1 MNAHQDPLNL
11 SSLPEIDPP
20 ADLWP
25 GVESALRRR
34 SYLRKAGRHLA
45 SAALIAL
52 VVGIYW
58 QMPSQP
64 RPVEQQP
71 PLLTDVQ
78 EPMTSP
84 AENTT
89 NNIKAL
95 ISLSQKL
102 ERNLRHIRSEAGPMP
117 NESLIYQVELED
129 LVAQVDESINQHP
142 QSMELWSQRVNLLL
156 DLEQLYRQQL
166 RRNYANVASL

>member
-1 MNAHQDPLNL
+1 MNLQHDPLEL
-11 SSLPEIDPP
+11 SGLPELDPP

-34 SYLRKAGRHLA
+34 LFWRKTSRYLA
-45 SAALIAL
+45 SAALIVL
-52 VVGIYW
+52 VVGVYW
-58 QMPSQP
+58 QLPSQNP
-64 RPVEQQP
+64 ISQP
-71 PLLTDVQ
+71 PLMTDVQ
-78 EPMTSP
+78 ESVSPP

-89 NNIKAL
+89 SNIVAL

-102 ERNLRHIRSEAGPMP
+102 ERNVRHIRSEVGAMP
-117 NESLIYQVELED
+117 SESLVYQVELED
-129 LVAQVDESINQHP
+129 LVAQVDESINQRP
-142 QSMELWSQRVNLLL
+142 DSMELWSQRVNLLL

>member
-25 GVESALRRR
+25 GVESRLRRR
-34 SYLRKAGRHLA
+34 NFLRKTGRYMA

-52 VVGIYW
+52 VVGLYS

-64 RPVEQQP
+64 QTSEQQS

-78 EPMTSP
+78 EPTTSP
-84 AENTT
+84 TQDTT
-89 NNIKAL
+89 DNISAL
-95 ISLSQKL
+95 IGLSQKL
-102 ERNLRHIRSEAGPMP
+102 ERNVRHIRSEVGAMP
-117 NESLIYQVELED
+117 SQSLIYQVELED